1 LTCSTLEETRNSFF
15 WGKGGLLKPAAPY
28 FVHDFFQ
35 PSEKGGEQSVSPQK
49 TRLHHKPAQTGTNR
63 HKPAQTGTNRHKPA
77 QIFVLAQI

>member
-49 TRLHHKPAQTGTNR
+49 NKTAS
-63 HKPAQTGTNRHKPA
+63 QTGTNRHKPA